1 MKNEYKKAFRLVVPD
16 DNSIERIFIMTKRKV
31 SFKPLLVVAVI
42 IAILISCIVSVNAA
56 TDGKVVEAIKE
67 SKIYSNIT
75 VFVNGEKK
83 SSNEIDDSIFKDFVD
98 DVKINGKSIVDDTEH
113 SYTIDIDED
122 GNYYSIALYQDEVV
136 AKIETHPE
144 LETE

>member
-83 SSNEIDDSIFKDFVD
+83 SSDEIDDSIFKDFVD
-98 DVKINGKSIVDDTEH
+98 DFKINGKSIGDDTEH
-113 SYTIDIDED
+113 AYTIDIDED